1 MSSIAG
7 QRPQRSE
14 QAVVAMDFFSR
25 SMLAP
30 GFMDDGKWRII
41 DPSQGQ
47 RRWKWYVPDNGK
59 IVVRRN
65 PIAGVAFNIVCRECR
80 LLREV
85 ARALCLKRGRADVFR
100 LFNHFKRHTLAALF
114 ASVRSASHGYLEKSE
129 LTWSSGPLPHLVET
143 P

>member
-1 MSSIAG
+1 MKPSKKP
-7 QRPQRSE
+7 RPQRSE

-65 PIAGVAFNIVCRECR
+65 PIAGVVFNIVCRECR
-80 LLREV
+80 PLREV
-85 ARALCLKRGRADVFR
+85 ARALCLKRGKSRRLPPLQPLQTTHSGRAFR
-100 LFNHFKRHTLAALF
+100 IGSERVTWIF
-114 ASVRSASHGYLEKSE
+114 GEK
-129 LTWSSGPLPHLVET
+129 
-143 P
+143 